1 MKLFASHKRESFF
14 LVHVHVLYNRTI
26 CPDDN
31 MDLYI
36 HILNC
41 CLSVIISP
49 MAELC

>member
-1 MKLFASHKRESFF
+1 MKQFAIQKRESFF
-14 LVHVHVLYNRTI
+14 LVHVLYNTI

-41 CLSVIISP
+41 CFSGIISP

>member
-1 MKLFASHKRESFF
+1 MKLFASSHKRESFF
-14 LVHVHVLYNRTI
+14 LVYVLYNSTI

-41 CLSVIISP
+41 CLSGIISP